1 MLPLYGSRRP
11 NELEAGR
18 GVHKEAAAEKR
29 RGCGCAALRYSSRRL
44 LLENTI
50 TVLQDAHCSA
60 AARGVEWSLS
70 RVGICRR
77 VRVSVCCLSWTRSSQ
92 VTVRTGERE
101 RGGRQKRDRTCVG
114 GPPALLSPEVF
125 MIAWSDTLA
134 RCMCHITYDM
144 LIHVTFGRKRSDGP
158 EVRALEGA
166 RGWRVVAWSV
176 RERAGET
183 RPVAAGVV
191 QP

>member
-1 MLPLYGSRRP
+1 MCGAPVLLPAAAAGKHDNGAAGRALLGGCSRR
-11 NELEAGR
+11 R
-18 GVHKEAAAEKR
+18 VVAES
-29 RGCGCAALRYSSRRL
+29 CGH
-44 LLENTI
+44 
-50 TVLQDAHCSA
+50 LQA
-60 AARGVEWSLS
+60 
-70 RVGICRR
+70 R

-134 RCMCHITYDM
+134 RCMSHITYVM

-166 RGWRVVAWSV
+166 RGWRVV
-176 RERAGET
+176 R
-183 RPVAAGVV
+183 
-191 QP
+191 